1 MTAPPNDRLP
11 PSPLRSPEA
20 LIESPFLHAPEGAK
34 SVFVV
39 TLVAALLP
47 LLSGFVLFGWRA
59 IFVTLLCLVTCG
71 VVERLYYRVTQTPAL
86 LGRTHAYLTA
96 VLLAL
101 TLPAFVPW
109 YVPVLASVFA
119 IVVGKAMFG
128 GVGHFV
134 WQPALVGR
142 LAVAVL
148 FPAATALPF
157 PADGQYWPVL
167 ARSRIIVGDIC
178 EFGAPGKAEEWLKT
192 IPPAGKDAFLVRQS
206 DLSLPDLTRD
216 PKDSPYR
223 VLITYP
229 PRREEAPGPPT
240 ASAPA
245 TGVPAPPAAF
255 ADREV
260 VPVSQMA
267 LRGLPSIFDLLMG
280 RRGGGI
286 GETCIVAILG
296 AGLYLIYRNYVK
308 WQLPFFFVLAAGLV
322 VAFTPIHL
330 AIPTG
335 GTWAA
340 MPMTVE
346 GPEPAVAYL
355 AYHLLGGELLLAAF
369 LLATEM
375 TSRPVTTGGQALF
388 GAGCGALAMYLR
400 LHLAVPIPCYMA
412 VLAMNTL
419 VPWIDRL
426 WRPRVLGRTWLGF
439 IRR

>member
-11 PSPLRSPEA
+11 PSACRAHEA
-20 LIESPFLHAPEGAK
+20 LIESPFLHAPEGAR

-39 TLVAALLP
+39 TLLAAMLP

-59 IFVTLLCLVTCG
+59 IFVTVLCVLTCG
-71 VVERLYYRVTQTPAL
+71 IAERFYYRATQTPAL

-109 YVPVLASVFA
+109 YVPVLASIFA

-128 GVGHFV
+128 GVGHFL

-148 FPAATALPF
+148 FPAIATPF
-157 PADGQYWPVL
+157 PADPQYWPVL
-167 ARSRIIVGDIC
+167 SRSRIVVGDIR
-178 EFGAPGKAEEWLKT
+178 EFAQPPTRPQEWAKT
-192 IPPAGKDAFLVRQS
+192 IPPPGKDAYLVRQP
-206 DLSLPDLTRD
+206 DLSLPDLTRS
-216 PKDSPYR
+216 KDSPYR

-229 PRREEAPGPPT
+229 YSTEPPAQAR

-245 TGVPAPPAAF
+245 LGPPRLAPPLPGGR
-255 ADREV
+255 DLI
-260 VPVSQMA
+260 PDSKMA
-267 LRGLPSIFDLLMG
+267 LLGLPSILDMLLG

-286 GETCIVAILG
+286 GETCTLAILG

-308 WQLPFFFVLAAGLV
+308 WQLPLFFLAAAGAV
-322 VAFTPIHL
+322 VVCTPIYL
-330 AIPTG
+330 AGPQG
-335 GTWAA
+335 VVVAA
-340 MPMTVE
+340 MPMSVE
-346 GPEPAVAYL
+346 GPEPGVAYL
-355 AYHLLGGELLLAAF
+355 AYHLLSGELMLAAF

-375 TSRPVTTGGQALF
+375 TSRPVTTGGQVLF

-400 LHLAVPIPCYMA
+400 LRLAVPIPCYMA
-412 VLAMNTL
+412 VLVLNTF
-419 VPWIDRL
+419 VPWFDRL
-426 WRPRVLGRTWLGF
+426 GRPRVLGRKWLGLF
-439 IRR
+439 RR